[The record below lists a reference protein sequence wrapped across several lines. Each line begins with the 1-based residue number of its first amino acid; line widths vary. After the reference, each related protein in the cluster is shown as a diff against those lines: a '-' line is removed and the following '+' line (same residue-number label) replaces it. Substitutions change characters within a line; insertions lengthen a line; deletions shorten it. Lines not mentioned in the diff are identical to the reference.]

1 MAIIA
6 CKECTKEVSDK
17 AASCPHCGVSIAGV
31 PPPKPR
37 RVKSWLYGILIISLL
52 GWGVLTALWLMG
64 TIPVPKQLVGW
75 VGMSS
80 RLVRTVKAPEKTPE
94 PVPLMA
100 TAPTAFPPKSVD
112 GAVYRTTVEQLYL
125 DYDANEVAIQ
135 SKIGTNPIRV
145 SGSVGEINEDT
156 SGHPVV
162 RLRIGG
168 DDRADMLLTDDQRS
182 AAAQLSK
189 EDAVE
194 IQCSKMQRIASKLHG
209 SGCAL
214 VLLDAAAKQVYLTVS
229 LSSKAGDAPLYIVGP
244 MSRKTCLASSDTIAM
259 QVTSNPR
266 SDRILSKS
274 CAATARESVSL
285 DGCHLNSSM
294 SAIPDI
300 PTAHLWKYDC
310 VTPAAESRKATET
323 APSRGT
329 HVRRAAASDTTAA
342 IAVLSQPT
350 PGSAAAAAS
359 DSDTPSPKAS
369 PEAASVVA
377 AAVSLPEHAP
387 TGAAPAAGPPAP
399 TLDNN
404 LKSARGAAPAT
415 VDASRASGP
424 RPLAPTAESSSTPSA
439 SAPSA
444 SAPSPAVADD
454 LVPVR
459 TKDPEAADRIVSY
472 CSKMTSGA
480 TNPTTVA
487 TRCRRD
493 EMDAWT
499 RLIVQNEFPNLDE
512 TSRRKCTEPPFPD
525 SFVARES
532 CAKYQLHLD

>member
-6 CKECTKEVSDK
+6 CKECAREVSDK
-17 AASCPHCGVSIAGV
+17 AVSCPQCGVPIAGV
-31 PPPKPR
+31 PIAEVPPGRPH
-37 RVKSWLYGILIISLL
+37 RVTSWLYGILILCLL
-52 GWGVLTALWLMG
+52 GWGALATLWLTG
-64 TIPVPKQLVGW
+64 KIPVPKQLVGW
-75 VGMSS
+75 VGFGS
-80 RLVRTVKAPEKTPE
+80 RPVRTVKASEKTPE
-94 PVPLMA
+94 PVPLIA
-100 TAPTAFPPKSVD
+100 AASTAFQPKSAD
-112 GAVYRTTVEQLYL
+112 AAVYRTSVEQLYQ

-135 SKIGTNPIRV
+135 SKIGTNPVRV
-145 SGSVGEINEDT
+145 TGSVGEINQDT

-162 RLRIGG
+162 TLRTGG
-168 DDRADMLLTDDQRS
+168 DDRADMVLTDDQRS

-194 IQCSKMQRIASKLHG
+194 IQCGKMQRIASRLHG

-214 VLLDAAAKQVYLTVS
+214 MLVDAGAKLVYLAVS
-229 LSSKAGDAPLYIVGP
+229 LSGKAGDAPLYIVGP

-259 QVTSNPR
+259 QVSSNAR
-266 SDRILSKS
+266 GDHILSKS

-310 VTPAAESRKATET
+310 VPPAAESRKAAET
-323 APSRGT
+323 APLRGT

-350 PGSAAAAAS
+350 PGSPADS
-359 DSDTPSPKAS
+359 DSAAPAPKAS
-369 PEAASVVA
+369 KEAAPIVVA
-377 AAVSLPEHAP
+377 AAANLPERAP
-387 TGAAPAAGPPAP
+387 IETPAAGPPAP
-399 TLDNN
+399 TLEN
-404 LKSARGAAPAT
+404 SPRPAGGAAPAT
-415 VDASRASGP
+415 VDAGRASGP
-424 RPLAPTAESSSTPSA
+424 RPLAPAAEPSSTPIA
-439 SAPSA
+439 SAA
-444 SAPSPAVADD
+444 SPAVADD

-472 CSKMTSGA
+472 CSKMTSSA
-480 TNPTTVA
+480 TNPTTVG

-499 RLIVQNEFPNLDE
+499 RLIVQNEFPTLDE